1 MKIFQPEEYQQ
12 KYKELLSDFD
22 EILVREDYGADIVEN
37 LTEKRPEVV
46 CDPTLL
52 LTAEEWDKLLVEPKY
67 KEKYILVYQL
77 GINKEIV
84 DFARRLHNNDRL
96 PYCIHSFPIS
106 RTSEM

>member
-1 MKIFQPEEYQQ
+1 M
-12 KYKELLSDFD
+12 
-22 EILVREDYGADIVEN
+22 
-37 LTEKRPEVV
+37 V

-84 DFARRLHNNDRL
+84 DFAHRLHDKTGYRVVYI
-96 PYCIHSFPIS
+96 PVSSCG
-106 RTSEM
+106 TSEM